1 MKKSVIILILL
12 SLILSCSEDED
23 ITISLSDFQVTIDE
37 NPSPNQVIGIIDATT
52 KQGNLTF
59 SITEQSP
66 NNAFQINAS
75 TGELIVLAESL
86 FDFETYPI
94 ITGTVTAENR
104 NVSETAN
111 VIINLNNVDDTSI
124 TATDLYITVDEN
136 PNPNQVLGTIDAST
150 NQGNLTF
157 SITLESPENAL
168 QVNPNTGVLTV
179 LTESLFDYETYPLI
193 TASVEA
199 DSGFETEN
207 INITID
213 LNDLDDTGITIS
225 NFEVTIDENPN
236 PNQVLGTIDASTNQ
250 GNLTF
255 SISGQSPNNAFQIN
269 TSTGELTVLNENSFD
284 FETYPIITGTVTVE
298 NGFESEN
305 VNITVN
311 LNNLTE
317 NFIEITNIVDT
328 NIEGLDNVPSHNTLP
343 DINSENFQNSPL
355 IITKSY
361 ETTHQG
367 DIACFASRGLLNFD
381 LTSIPSNINITNVQ
395 LVLHKDNVIYCP
407 PCGPNDNQNT
417 QLYFQLINSTWD
429 VATVNWE
436 NQPSTDTNQSTS
448 LHILDIENVNNFNI
462 TNLFLELY
470 NNQNIYEGLMLKM
483 TESCIQESVS
493 FFSSNY
499 SDTSKRPK
507 IIIQYN

>member
-157 SITLESPENAL
+157 SI
-168 QVNPNTGVLTV
+168 
-179 LTESLFDYETYPLI
+179 
-193 TASVEA
+193 
-199 DSGFETEN
+199 
-207 INITID
+207 
-213 LNDLDDTGITIS
+213 
-225 NFEVTIDENPN
+225 
-236 PNQVLGTIDASTNQ
+236 
-250 GNLTF
+250 
-255 SISGQSPNNAFQIN
+255 SGQSPNNAFQIN
-269 TSTGELTVLNENSFD
+269 TS
-284 FETYPIITGTVTVE
+284 
-298 NGFESEN
+298 
-305 VNITVN
+305 
-311 LNNLTE
+311 
-317 NFIEITNIVDT
+317 
-328 NIEGLDNVPSHNTLP
+328 
-343 DINSENFQNSPL
+343 
-355 IITKSY
+355 
-361 ETTHQG
+361 
-367 DIACFASRGLLNFD
+367 
-381 LTSIPSNINITNVQ
+381 
-395 LVLHKDNVIYCP
+395 
-407 PCGPNDNQNT
+407 
-417 QLYFQLINSTWD
+417 
-429 VATVNWE
+429 
-436 NQPSTDTNQSTS
+436 
-448 LHILDIENVNNFNI
+448 
-462 TNLFLELY
+462 
-470 NNQNIYEGLMLKM
+470 
-483 TESCIQESVS
+483 
-493 FFSSNY
+493 
-499 SDTSKRPK
+499 K
-507 IIIQYN
+507 IGRAHV

>member
-37 NPSPNQVIGIIDATT
+37 NPSSNHVIGIIDATT
-52 KQGNLTF
+52 NQGNLTF

-75 TGELIVLAESL
+75 TGELIVLTESL

-94 ITGTVTAENR
+94 ITGTVTAENG

-136 PNPNQVLGTIDAST
+136 PEINQVLGYIEANA
-150 NQGNLTF
+150 NQGDLTF

-168 QVNPNTGVLTV
+168 QVNPNTGELTV
-179 LTESLFDYETYPLI
+179 LNESLFDYETYPLI

-255 SISGQSPNNAFQIN
+255 SITGQSPNNAFQIN
-269 TSTGELTVLNENSFD
+269 TSTGELTVLNENLFD
-284 FETYPIITGTVTVE
+284 FETYPIITGTVTAE
-298 NGFESEN
+298 NGFESKN

-355 IITKSY
+355 IIT
-361 ETTHQG
+361 
-367 DIACFASRGLLNFD
+367 
-381 LTSIPSNINITNVQ
+381 
-395 LVLHKDNVIYCP
+395 
-407 PCGPNDNQNT
+407 
-417 QLYFQLINSTWD
+417 
-429 VATVNWE
+429 
-436 NQPSTDTNQSTS
+436 
-448 LHILDIENVNNFNI
+448 
-462 TNLFLELY
+462 
-470 NNQNIYEGLMLKM
+470 
-483 TESCIQESVS
+483 
-493 FFSSNY
+493 
-499 SDTSKRPK
+499 
-507 IIIQYN
+507 

>member
-124 TATDLYITVDEN
+124 TATDLYITV
-136 PNPNQVLGTIDAST
+136 
-150 NQGNLTF
+150 
-157 SITLESPENAL
+157 
-168 QVNPNTGVLTV
+168 
-179 LTESLFDYETYPLI
+179 
-193 TASVEA
+193 
-199 DSGFETEN
+199 
-207 INITID
+207 
-213 LNDLDDTGITIS
+213 
-225 NFEVTIDENPN
+225 DENPN